1 MAKAYR
7 FYRLFREMKED
18 NQTQERDRFIFD
30 LVQGRSS
37 EESDRIKSLDGK
49 ASRIIAIS
57 GIVLS
62 LETGFISILLNYIPK
77 GSDFY
82 VTSRLLLITSFIFL
96 VASIAIGLRAY
107 AIKTWKTAPNVEHL
121 INEYA
126 MQNRPLEEIQI
137 LLTKELANAV
147 KVNKDVNDKKAEN
160 ISYSLYALGLGISAY
175 FLFVVGL
182 LLV

>member
-107 AIKTWKTAPNVEHL
+107 AIKTWKDRTKREAFNQR
-121 INEYA
+121 ICDA
-126 MQNRPLEEIQI
+126 NRLS
-137 LLTKELANAV
+137 
-147 KVNKDVNDKKAEN
+147 KKFK
-160 ISYSLYALGLGISAY
+160 YSLRRNWPMQLR
-175 FLFVVGL
+175 
-182 LLV
+182 